1 MSLVVLDERPTWQEV
16 VFSFVPPAKRTTRA
30 TALLARVPMAL
41 ILGAQALLTWRL
53 SDIAND
59 DEALYIDAGHDLL
72 HHLATGSPVAEY
84 GSYLSGVPFG
94 YPVVAAVLDSF
105 GGLALVRLFSV
116 ACLLICTLCVQRTA
130 QHLFDRRTGLL
141 AALVFAVSGS
151 VLFIGKLATYD
162 APCIALVA
170 VAVMLAVTKGSFL
183 SGFAI
188 GVLLALAA
196 ATKYAGA
203 AFIPFVL
210 VLIVLSEGW
219 TGLRGIVRPMTRA
232 GIVAVTTVGLLLG
245 GYRLWGASIH
255 QGLSFTT
262 TSRKALDYQ
271 PTTVLVRSV
280 VDDVGL
286 LFALALVGV
295 VILVSRRAI
304 RQALL
309 SLTCLGAALFLPLSQ
324 IRIHEFTSLDKHTA
338 FSALFFALPAAV
350 TLDAVFTRKGAIKAL
365 GAVLLW
371 LLLIDGLW
379 RSDLQYSWP
388 SSVTRTLSAVEAS
401 PVAGEYVS
409 ADGDSL
415 RYYTTSNS
423 GIRWEPS
430 AFAYSLFG
438 QGTPVVLSAIQ
449 SDRFAGFVYQTGNV
463 PLPVHQTQVA
473 MTQYLARDP
482 NYRLVIKFRVS
493 PYEKA
498 EWYVWQRASH
508 R

>member
-1 MSLVVLDERPTWQEV
+1 MSVVVLDERPTWQEV
-16 VFSFVPPAKRTTRA
+16 VFSFVPPAKRTMKA

-41 ILGAQALLTWRL
+41 ILGTQALLTWRL
-53 SDIAND
+53 ADIAND

-72 HHLATGSPVAEY
+72 HHLATGSHLADY
-84 GSYLSGVPFG
+84 GSYLSGAPSG

-105 GGLALVRLFSV
+105 GGLELVRLFSL
-116 ACLLICTLCVQRTA
+116 ACLLLCTLCVQRAA

-170 VAVMLAVTKGSFL
+170 LATTLAITKRSFL
-183 SGFAI
+183 SGVVI
-188 GVLLALAA
+188 GILLALAA

-203 AFIPFVL
+203 AFTPFVV
-210 VLIVLSEGW
+210 VLCLLSEGS
-219 TGLRGIVRPMTRA
+219 GGIRELVRLITRA
-232 GIVAVTTVGLLLG
+232 GIAAVTTIGLLAV
-245 GYRLWGASIH
+245 GYHLWGASIH

-271 PTTVLVRSV
+271 PTMVLVRSV
-280 VDDVGL
+280 LDDMGL
-286 LFALALVGV
+286 LLVLALVGV
-295 VILVSRRAI
+295 VILANRRAFRKVLI
-304 RQALL
+304 
-309 SLTCLGAALFLPLSQ
+309 SLTCIGAGLFLPLSQ

-338 FSALFFALPAAV
+338 FSALFFALPGAV
-350 TLDAVFTRKGAIKAL
+350 TIDAVFARKGAIKAL

-388 SSVTRTLSAVEAS
+388 ASLTRTLSAVEAS
-401 PVAGEYVS
+401 PVAGTYVS

-415 RYYTTSNS
+415 RYYTTPNS
-423 GIRWEPS
+423 SIKWEPS

-438 QGTPVVLSAIQ
+438 QGTAVVLSAIQ

-463 PLPVHQTQVA
+463 PLPVHQTQVD
-473 MTQYLARDP
+473 MTRYLSHDP

-498 EWYVWQRASH
+498 EWFVWQRAS
-508 R
+508 RS